1 MFPILEERGGV
12 LEKWGGAN
20 WKVICSETQL
30 DGVAAAAA
38 PPGVQI
44 IDDQIIN
51 RNSS

>member
-1 MFPILEERGGV
+1 MFPILEEGGGV

-20 WKVICSETQL
+20 WKVICSETQS
-30 DGVAAAAA
+30 DGVAAAA